1 MTQSLLHDAASS
13 GNSHGRRS
21 VGASAASAG
30 ATVETVALPKP
41 RSVWRPVFVRVI
53 LGGFAILGLAGV
65 GGASMLAG
73 LDGAR
78 ANPPAPLAASTAQT
92 VASGAHAGQNGGVLA
107 QPSANATAA
116 IADAGAP
123 EPAQAGQLC
132 STGLTPEGKVVLN
145 LATVA
150 TLRKLPRIGQK
161 RADSILALRDKLK
174 RFHRAQELLRVRG
187 IGAKTLRK
195 MLPLILI
202 DPPPGSGCDS
212 ANQAKHG

>member
-1 MTQSLLHDAASS
+1 MTQSLLHDAANS
-13 GNSHGRRS
+13 GNSRGQRS

-30 ATVETVALPKP
+30 ATGETVAPPKP
-41 RSVWRPVFVRVI
+41 HSVWRPVIVRVI
-53 LGGFAILGLAGV
+53 LGGAAILGLAGV
-65 GGASMLAG
+65 GAVSMLTG

-78 ANPPAPLAASTAQT
+78 ANPPAQLAANMPQNVIAGTPAEQ
-92 VASGAHAGQNGGVLA
+92 SGGALLPPNV
-107 QPSANATAA
+107 NATS
-116 IADAGAP
+116 ADAGAP
-123 EPAQAGQLC
+123 EVSQVAQTC
-132 STGLTPEGKVVLN
+132 TTGLTPDGKVVLN

-150 TLRKLPRIGQK
+150 ALRKLPRIGQK

-187 IGAKTLRK
+187 IGAKTLRQ

-212 ANQAKHG
+212 ASQVRHN